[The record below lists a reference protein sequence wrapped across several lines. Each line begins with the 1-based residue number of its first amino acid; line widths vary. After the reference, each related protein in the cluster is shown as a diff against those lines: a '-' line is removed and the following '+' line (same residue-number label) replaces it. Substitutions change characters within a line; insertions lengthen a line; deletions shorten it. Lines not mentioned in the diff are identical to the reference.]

1 MAVLTMSAL
10 LLFGMLFPPTAG
22 PQRPAADPAFTI
34 SVPPVRPAMVQGGST
49 EFIVIVQSREPAD
62 FRLRI
67 EGVPASVV
75 ADPVRI
81 APGRSTI
88 VLRCASDTP
97 IGTYALQ
104 VTASAGMN
112 QQTQTFAL
120 DIKPARSQK

>member
-1 MAVLTMSAL
+1 MAVLTISAL
-10 LLFGMLFPPTAG
+10 LLLGMLFSPAAV

-49 EFIVIVQSREPAD
+49 EFILIVQSSEPAD

-67 EGVPASVV
+67 EGVPGSVV
-75 ADPVRI
+75 ADPVRV
-81 APGRSTI
+81 APGSSTI

-97 IGTYALQ
+97 IGTYALE
-104 VTASAGMN
+104 VTLAAGKN

-120 DIKPARSQK
+120 DIKPAHSQK